1 MKNLNSVHMNGLRA
15 LEAVGRLGS
24 LQAAADELGVSV
36 GAISQQV
43 IKTEGQLGH
52 TIFERTGK
60 GLVPTEIGKPILA
73 RLTDGI
79 QKLSEAVGMAQQRD
93 NNCLTI
99 SVAPVFASRWLVRR
113 FDNFAREHP
122 EIVLRIDATMKLID
136 PATSDIDL
144 GIRVGDG
151 HWTDVKSELMLEQR
165 VYPVCAPELAKGLD
179 TPADILS
186 LPVVIDSRAMFG
198 WDVWLRAAGLEG
210 AKVNERHVFN
220 EASLCLD
227 AVIAGQGVMLA
238 WQTLTSDAIADGRL
252 VAPSGIRAKT
262 GFGHY
267 FITAKGQ
274 RESRKVQVF
283 KAWLKRELATS
294 MDGLDRWFE
303 DREAPN
309 DATPPTRSA

>member
-1 MKNLNSVHMNGLRA
+1 MNGLRA

-24 LQAAADELGVSV
+24 LQAAAEEFGVSV

-43 IKTEGQLGH
+43 IKTEAQLGH
-52 TIFERTGK
+52 AIFERTGK
-60 GLVPTEIGKPILA
+60 GLVANEIGRPILV
-73 RLTDGI
+73 RLTEGI
-79 QKLSEAVGMAQQRD
+79 QKLSEAVALAQRRD

-136 PATSDIDL
+136 PATSDVDL

-151 HWTDVKSELMLEQR
+151 RWTDVKSELILEQQ
-165 VYPVCAPELAKGLD
+165 VYPVCAPALAKGLD

-186 LPVVIDSRAMFG
+186 LPAVIDSRAMFG
-198 WDVWLRAAGLEG
+198 WEVWLRAAGLGG
-210 AKVNERHVFN
+210 ATVNERHVFN

-252 VAPSGIRAKT
+252 VAPSDIRAKT

-274 RESRKVQVF
+274 RESRKVQAF
-283 KAWLKRELATS
+283 KAWLRRELAKS
-294 MDGLDRWFE
+294 MDDLDRWS
-303 DREAPN
+303 EARKPPN
-309 DATPPTRSA
+309 DLTPPTRSA

>member
-1 MKNLNSVHMNGLRA
+1 MKNLNTVHLNGLRA

-24 LQAAADELGVSV
+24 LQAAAGELGVSV

-43 IKTEGQLGH
+43 IKAEGQLGH
-52 TIFERTGK
+52 AIFERTGK
-60 GLVPTEIGKPILA
+60 GLVPTEIGRPILA
-73 RLTDGI
+73 RLTDGM
-79 QKLSEAVGMAQQRD
+79 QKLSESVALAQRRD

-122 EIVLRIDATMKLID
+122 EIVLRIDATMRLID

-151 HWTDVKSELMLEQR
+151 HWSDARSELILEQE
-165 VYPVCAPELAKGLD
+165 VYPVCAPALAEGL
-179 TPADILS
+179 TAPSDILD
-186 LPVVIDSRAMFG
+186 LPAVIDSRAMFT
-198 WDVWLRAAGLEG
+198 WDVWLRAAELEG
-210 AKVNERHVFN
+210 ARISERHVFN

-238 WQTLTSDAIADGRL
+238 WQTLTADSIAEGRL
-252 VAPSGIRAKT
+252 VAPFGIRAKT

-267 FITAKGQ
+267 FITAKGT
-274 RESRKVQVF
+274 RESRKVQIF
-283 KAWLKRELATS
+283 KAWLRRELARS
-294 MDGLDRWFE
+294 MDDLDGRI
-303 DREAPN
+303 AGSI
-309 DATPPTRSA
+309 PPPES

>member
-1 MKNLNSVHMNGLRA
+1 MKNLNTVHMNGLRA

-24 LQAAADELGVSV
+24 LQAAADELGVSI

-43 IKTEGQLGH
+43 IKTERQLGH
-52 TIFERTGK
+52 AIFERTGK
-60 GLVPTEIGKPILA
+60 GLVVTKIGGPILA

-79 QKLSEAVGMAQQRD
+79 QKLSEAVALAQRRD

-122 EIVLRIDATMKLID
+122 EIVLRIDATMRLID

-151 HWTDVKSELMLEQR
+151 HWSDVQAELLLEQK
-165 VYPVCAPELAKGLD
+165 VFPVCAPELAKGLAN
-179 TPADILS
+179 PADVLR
-186 LPVVIDSRAMFG
+186 LPAVIDSHAMFQ

-210 AKVNERHVFN
+210 RAINERHVFN

-227 AVIAGQGVMLA
+227 AVMAGQGVMLA
-238 WQTLTSDAIADGRL
+238 WQTLTADAIAEGRL
-252 VAPSGIRAKT
+252 TAASTIRAKT
-262 GFGHY
+262 GYGHY
-267 FITAKGQ
+267 FITARGV

-283 KAWLKRELATS
+283 KAWLRRELARS
-294 MDGLDRWFE
+294 MDELDKRFAE
-303 DREAPN
+303 VGG
-309 DATPPTRSA
+309 